1 MCRKERDVDDLLLFL
16 RPTSMQH
23 FLDSRPSAWG
33 NGLNVKKGF
42 FKRGNKGKRGECDW
56 QEAACL
62 GFRFARLRN
71 KDDNEREKKTLRYS
85 RLIGKWRRRR
95 WPEVNKVLVIFYFI
109 LTRNGRDVEWS
120 LYFFLLYMLS
130 ARWNLGNPGSERKQ
144 RAIYSQ

>member
-1 MCRKERDVDDLLLFL
+1 M
-16 RPTSMQH
+16 
-23 FLDSRPSAWG
+23 
-33 NGLNVKKGF
+33 NVKKGF

-120 LYFFLLYMLS
+120 LYFFPALYALGTVEPGKSWFRTQIESDLFTMNTQQSLS
-130 ARWNLGNPGSERKQ
+130 NMTIEIFKKKGGAWERN
-144 RAIYSQ
+144 ASL